1 MSWRKRVSSN
11 GYGSESAVT
20 VKGAHEAF
28 NLPKPAS
35 NQTSRPQKYFYAA
48 AELCDGHYGGAFC
61 GVRSKLFPT
70 LVAYAGQN
78 ETVGPM
84 WIAIE
89 KRHVEK
95 IRPRRSAGS
104 IAQRIAQHNNLPIV
118 VAI

>member
-1 MSWRKRVSSN
+1 MKHLTCLSRHRTKRPVRKNIFTLLLSFATVITVALSAASAQSS
-11 GYGSESAVT
+11 S
-20 VKGAHEAF
+20 
-28 NLPKPAS
+28 
-35 NQTSRPQKYFYAA
+35 
-48 AELCDGHYGGAFC
+48 
-61 GVRSKLFPT
+61 PT